1 MLANNYNIPEIFRN
15 IKKEEVIITYI
26 PFENSIL
33 NIVKSFLK
41 TKLTL
46 EMSTY

>member
-15 IKKEEVIITYI
+15 IKKKEVIIII

-33 NIVKSFLK
+33 NFVKSFLK
-41 TKLTL
+41 TKLTSK
-46 EMSTY
+46 MSTY